1 MVKAKCEKYDRCYEL
16 NIHLAY
22 SSYGK
27 SVTRKASFESIGNA
41 NEYINVICRNMI
53 VLGNSP
59 VDQEIVIMEIPSQ
72 LSICITSGRTR
83 I

>member
-1 MVKAKCEKYDRCYEL
+1 ME
-16 NIHLAY
+16 
-22 SSYGK
+22 K

-72 LSICITSGRTR
+72 PSICITSGRTR